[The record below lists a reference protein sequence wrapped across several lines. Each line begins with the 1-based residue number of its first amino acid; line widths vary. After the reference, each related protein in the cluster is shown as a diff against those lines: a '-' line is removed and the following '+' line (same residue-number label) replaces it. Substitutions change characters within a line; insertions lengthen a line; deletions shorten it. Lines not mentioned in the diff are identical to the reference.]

1 MCCNIATGRST
12 SLRPGSGSPVILTPS
27 WQPTSPLSSARVRP
41 FAARQPGD
49 RYFPGA
55 PALVVEAVLPNDRY
69 SEVTDKVQTWLAHG
83 TKVVI
88 VLDPRRRHVEVHQ
101 PTSAP
106 TDVRVQTLT
115 EADALTV
122 PTLFGAWS
130 LPVAAIFAD
139 EPTL

>member
-1 MCCNIATGRST
+1 MPASDPDTVLAGDLAFVERE
-12 SLRPGSGSPVILTPS
+12 
-27 WQPTSPLSSARVRP
+27 RVRR

-55 PALVVEAVLPNDRY
+55 PALVVETVSPTDRY
-69 SEVTDKVQTWLAHG
+69 SEVADKVQTWLAHG

-88 VLDPRRRHVEVHQ
+88 VLDPWRRQVEVHQ

-115 EADALTV
+115 EADTLTV
-122 PTLFGAWS
+122 PTLFGDWS
-130 LPVAAIFAD
+130 LPVAAFFAD
-139 EPTL
+139 EPAL